1 LAGFPAF
8 KKYGMPTP
16 EFIKK
21 YCVLL
26 LCLFS
31 SRAMTQEM
39 SPGVKEIKTAYN
51 NIQKGLETYRIKKIN
66 IEGESAQGG
75 FIKGYYK
82 KNRLMLIVDEYFG
95 ETGKVRNEYYFEKD
109 KLIFVLEQ
117 KFSYNAPFYDSS
129 RFNTNMT
136 NIISEHFYFQNDEL
150 ILWLYQDKNQIRNN
164 PDLIRNKAKQV
175 LETVSEMKKSL
186 IAKQGS

>member
-1 LAGFPAF
+1 
-8 KKYGMPTP
+8 MPTP

-21 YCVLL
+21 YGVFL

-39 SPGVKEIKTAYN
+39 SPGVKEIQTAYN

-129 RFNTNMT
+129 RFNTNKT
-136 NIISEHFYFQNDEL
+136 NIISEHLYFQNDEL